1 MVSLSFRKLV
11 AIVVVSA
18 AIGTATTIGV
28 FRFAWSPAGSS
39 IAASRLGS
47 SPGIEPVTLAD
58 PSVASDELN
67 NIEIYRAV
75 SPGVVNITTRAVIDS
90 FFGAYPQQGSGSG
103 AIIDIEGQRVVLTN
117 FHVVQDVLAAGGSQ
131 SSIEVSLVD
140 KTTYPARVIGADPDH
155 DLAVLRLDAPV
166 ERLSAVPLGSSTG
179 LKVGQKVLAI
189 GNPFGLDSTL
199 TTGVISALERPLR
212 SPSGEQI
219 AGVIQTDAA
228 INPGNS
234 GGPLLNSRGE
244 MIGINTAI
252 AGASG
257 GNVGIGF
264 AVPVDIAKR
273 IVPDLLTN
281 GRVARAFLGI
291 SYRPVDRRVIRAL
304 NLDASATG
312 LLVTAVDP
320 GSPAARAGVRSLQQ
334 SAAGYVV
341 GDIVT
346 AIDGR
351 PVREQDDLSF
361 VLNQK
366 RPGDRVTVDVVRDGR
381 KQRMQV
387 TLAEAPPR
395 RRV

>member
-11 AIVVVSA
+11 AVIMISA
-18 AIGTATTIGV
+18 AVGTAATIGLI
-28 FRFAWSPAGSS
+28 RLAWTPEASTPAT
-39 IAASRLGS
+39 ASLGS
-47 SPGIEPVTLAD
+47 TSGLETIALAD

-75 SPGVVNITTRAVIDS
+75 SPGVVNITTKAMIDS

-166 ERLSAVPLGSSTG
+166 DRLRAVPLGSSTG

-264 AVPVDIAKR
+264 AVPIDIAKR

-304 NLDASATG
+304 NLQAGATG

-320 GSPAARAGVRSLQQ
+320 GSPAGRAGIRSLQQ
-334 SAAGYVV
+334 SGSGYVV
-341 GDIVT
+341 GDIVVS
-346 AIDGR
+346 IDGR

-366 RPGDRVTVDVVRDGR
+366 RPGDRVTVEVIRDGR
-381 KQRMQV
+381 TQRMVV

>member
-1 MVSLSFRKLV
+1 M
-11 AIVVVSA
+11 ASA
-18 AIGTATTIGV
+18 AIGTASTIGV
-28 FRFAWSPAGSS
+28 IGIATSGSLSGSPAGVPDASS
-39 IAASRLGS
+39 SGV
-47 SPGIEPVTLAD
+47 EPIVLAD

-75 SPGVVNITTRAVIDS
+75 SPGVVNITTKSVIES

-103 AIIDIEGQRVVLTN
+103 AIIEIAGQRVVLTN
-117 FHVVQDVLAAGGSQ
+117 FHVVQDVVAAGGSQ
-131 SSIEVSLVD
+131 ASIEVSLAD
-140 KTTYPARVIGADPDH
+140 KSTFPARVIGVDPDH
-155 DLAVLRLDAPV
+155 DLAVLRIDAPAG
-166 ERLSAVPLGSSTG
+166 RLKAVPLGSSTG
-179 LKVGQKVLAI
+179 LRVGQKVLAI

-244 MIGINTAI
+244 LIGINTAI

-264 AVPVDIAKR
+264 AVPIDIAKR

-281 GRVARAFLGI
+281 GRVARAFFGI

-304 NLDASATG
+304 SLDAGTTG
-312 LLVTAVDP
+312 LLVTGVDP

-334 SAAGYVV
+334 SGDGYVV
-341 GDIVT
+341 GDIVVS
-346 AIDGR
+346 IDGR
-351 PVREQDDLSF
+351 PVTKQDDLSF

-366 RPGDRVTVDVVRDGR
+366 RPGDRVTVEVIRGGRTQSLQVV
-381 KQRMQV
+381 
-387 TLAEAPPR
+387 LAEAPPR
-395 RRV
+395 RQV